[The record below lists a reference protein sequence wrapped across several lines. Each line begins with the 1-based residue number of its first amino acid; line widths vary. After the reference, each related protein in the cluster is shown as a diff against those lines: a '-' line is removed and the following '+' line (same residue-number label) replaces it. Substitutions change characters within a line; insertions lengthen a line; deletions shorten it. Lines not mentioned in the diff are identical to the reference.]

1 MYGQLIQER
10 TEFVKEKADFFVHAI
25 GCSYKYGL
33 HFFGQDGAV
42 RGVRAQIIAK
52 TENGKKPLFRFER
65 K

>member
-10 TEFVKEKADFFVHAI
+10 TGFVEEKTDFFVHAI
-25 GCSYKYGL
+25 GSSYKYGL
-33 HFFGQDGAV
+33 TFFSQDGAV
-42 RGVRAQIIAK
+42 RGVSVQIIAK